1 MTEVP
6 GVVPAG
12 TPRRTVEPDPLAAL
26 MAEFQ
31 RLSSRL
37 DKVERGAWLRNASI
51 SGGSGLTIYD
61 GGKMAIK
68 DGGVLD
74 VDGTVNVNG
83 ATNLNGPTTITGQ
96 TDVTGEATFNGPA
109 TINGPAKI
117 TGTLELPAGIIGNDA
132 LTSPLKPAAIH
143 ADATN
148 FALATGAN
156 AEKVRATITVPAGYT
171 QALVMATVTM
181 SNRNPLSVADDMY
194 LACSINGMSPGWSGQ
209 VTVAPNATGF
219 ITNSASGLFAGL
231 GSTFYIAAKASSGNA
246 AWAANVNATAN
257 VDAVVVFLR

>member
-1 MTEVP
+1 LSEIP
-6 GVVPAG
+6 GVVPRG
-12 TPRRTVEPDPLAAL
+12 TPRRTVEPDPIAAF
-26 MAEFQ
+26 MGEF
-31 RLSSRL
+31 RKLSSRL
-37 DKVERGAWLRNASI
+37 DKLERSAPLRNASI
-51 SGGSGLTIYD
+51 SGGNGLTIYD

-68 DGGVLD
+68 GGGVFD

-83 ATNLNGPTTITGQ
+83 PTNLNGLTKITG
-96 TDVTGEATFNGPA
+96 TTSIDGTT

-148 FALATGAN
+148 FPLAIGAN

-171 QALVMATVTM
+171 QALVLATVTM
-181 SNRNPLSVADDMY
+181 SNRNPLAVADDMY
-194 LACSINGMSPGWSGQ
+194 LACTINGESPGWSGQ
-209 VTVAPNATGF
+209 VTVGTGETGF
-219 ITNSASGLFAGL
+219 ITNSASTLAEGL

-257 VDAVVVFLR
+257 VDAIVVFLR